1 MSAFAFEMWDSEPAA
16 TQPPLVNKIVPS
28 LVQFWQVGSFR
39 GRFEW
44 DAAKAEANLSK
55 HKISFES
62 AAKVFDDPNVIVMKD
77 RIDETGE
84 QRWNAIGNVEGVIL
98 LLVTHVYR
106 GKDNDEETIRIISA
120 RRAGSRERRFYLQ
133 GAAD

>member
-1 MSAFAFEMWDSEPAA
+1 VDS
-16 TQPPLVNKIVPS
+16 
-28 LVQFWQVGSFR
+28 FG

-44 DAAKAEANLSK
+44 DAAKAEANVIK

-62 AAKVFDDPNVIVMKD
+62 AAKVFDDPNVVLIKD

-84 QRWNAIGNVEGVIL
+84 QRWKAIGIVDGVAL

-106 GKDNDEETIRIISA
+106 GNDNDEEIIRIISA
-120 RRAGSRERRFYLQ
+120 RRAGSRERRFYFQ
-133 GAAD
+133 GAVE

>member
-1 MSAFAFEMWDSEPAA
+1 MD
-16 TQPPLVNKIVPS
+16 
-28 LVQFWQVGSFR
+28 SFR

-44 DAAKAEANLSK
+44 DGAKADANLAK

-84 QRWNAIGNVEGVIL
+84 QRWNAIGIVDGVAL

-106 GKDNDEETIRIISA
+106 GKDNDEEIIRIISA
-120 RRAGSRERRFYLQ
+120 RRAGSRERRFYFQ
-133 GAAD
+133 GASE